1 MTSHTRRASKSTFGN
16 QPLVLV
22 TLVPE
27 QLLTAVSGPLPV
39 IAF

>member
-1 MTSHTRRASKSTFGN
+1 MANYTRRATKSTSSH

-27 QLLTAVSGPLPV
+27 QLLTAASSPLPV